1 MFFRDV
7 VGQEGIK
14 TRLIHSVR
22 DQRVPHAMMFLGPE
36 GHGGLPLAIAFARYL
51 NCSNRTDSDACGHCP
66 SCLKISKL
74 IHPDLHFVFP
84 VVKVNSKE
92 VVSDM
97 RLPAWREAVLKNPY
111 LTSEQWMDCIGAEN
125 KQGGIFTKESD
136 EILRKLSV
144 KSFESEYK
152 VMIVWMAENL
162 NATTGNKLLK
172 IFEEPPEK
180 TLFILI
186 ASASER
192 MLSTI
197 LSRMQIFLVPQ
208 IEEDA
213 MQEEIIRRNNVSPDV
228 AGRIV
233 KMSAGDF
240 SAALA
245 YLSEGSGDTEF
256 FDYFVSWMRL
266 CWSVRSVNKS
276 RQMSSMLELIHLIE
290 KLSSLGRERI
300 KQFLSYSIELI
311 RENLLLHCGK
321 EELVRLDSREQKFS
335 AKFSAYIH
343 QDNVFQI
350 IDDLSLAYEHIES
363 NGNEKIVM
371 TDLVLRLIRLIK

>member
-7 VGQEGIK
+7 VGQEEIK

-22 DQRVPHAMMFLGPE
+22 DQRVPHAMLFLGPE

-51 NCSNRTDSDACGHCP
+51 NCRNRTDSDACGHCP
-66 SCLKISKL
+66 SCLKISRL

-84 VVKVNSKE
+84 VVNAGSKE

-97 RLPAWREAVLKNPY
+97 HLPAWREAVLKNPY
-111 LTSEQWMDCIGAEN
+111 LTSEQWMECIGAEN
-125 KQGGIFTKESD
+125 KQGGIFKKESD

-152 VMIVWMAENL
+152 VMIIWMAEKL
-162 NATTGNKLLK
+162 NVSTANKLLK

-186 ASASER
+186 ASASEQ
-192 MLSTI
+192 MLPTI
-197 LSRMQIFLVPQ
+197 LSRMQIFLIPQ

-213 MQEEIIRRNNVSPDV
+213 LYAKISGKENVSPEM

-233 KMSAGDF
+233 KMSAGNF
-240 SAALA
+240 SKALVH
-245 YLSEGSGDTEF
+245 LSEGSGDAEF
-256 FDYFVSWMRL
+256 FDYFVRWMRL

-276 RQMSSMLELIHLIE
+276 RQMSSMLELIHLME
-290 KLSSLGRERI
+290 ELSSLGRERI
-300 KQFLSYSIELI
+300 KQFLSYSIGFI
-311 RENLLLHCGK
+311 RENLLLHWGK
-321 EELVRLDSREQKFS
+321 QELVRLDTREQEFS
-335 AKFSAYIH
+335 AKFSTYIH
-343 QDNVFQI
+343 QDNVFRI
-350 IDDLSLAYEHIES
+350 IDELSLAYEHIES